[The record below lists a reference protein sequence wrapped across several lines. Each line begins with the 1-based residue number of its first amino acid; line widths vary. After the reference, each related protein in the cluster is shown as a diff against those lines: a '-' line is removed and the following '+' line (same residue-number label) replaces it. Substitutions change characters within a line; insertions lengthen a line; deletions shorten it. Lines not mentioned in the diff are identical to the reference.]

1 MRIVMAE
8 VLVAVMVVVLNNV
21 KALANIFL
29 QQVVV
34 VLVVVQVA
42 PMSVKVDVEQ
52 DVKELAVVVQTR
64 NNDRTTRII

>member
-1 MRIVMAE
+1 MAE
-8 VLVAVMVVVLNNV
+8 VLVAVMVTVLNNV

-52 DVKELAVVVQTR
+52 DVKELVVVVQTR

>member
-1 MRIVMAE
+1 MAE
-8 VLVAVMVVVLNNV
+8 VLVAVMVTVLNNV

-52 DVKELAVVVQTR
+52 DVKELTVVVQTR